1 MMKTKLVKKI
11 GSYSLFACALV
22 SLVAAM
28 ALGTP
33 AAARPQP
40 APLVCSVGMLRGL
53 YLWSFDGYQYF
64 GGYAVP
70 KTLIGGIQFNGDGT
84 LSIPFATI
92 NIGGVPHD
100 GSGAVGTYTVAANCT
115 GTISII
121 GGTRFY
127 MFVGSDG
134 NGLSIM
140 QTGGGPG
147 DGTGVGLGTATRQ
160 L

>member
-1 MMKTKLVKKI
+1 MKTKLVKKI
-11 GSYSLFACALV
+11 GSCSLFACALV
-22 SLVAAM
+22 SLVATL
-28 ALGTP
+28 ALGTS
-33 AAARPQP
+33 ATAQSQP
-40 APLVCSVGMLRGL
+40 NPPVCSVGMLRGL

-64 GGYAVP
+64 GGNPVP
-70 KTLIGGIQFNGDGT
+70 KTLVGGIQFNGNGT
-84 LSIPFATI
+84 LSIPFARI

-147 DGTGVGLGTATRQ
+147 DGTGVALGKATRQ
-160 L
+160 P